1 MECQI
6 VNLEAG
12 MPTVDM
18 ARTHLNMTLRSAK
31 ANRVKVLKLIHG
43 YGSSGKGGA
52 IRADV
57 LAQLAQK
64 KRAGQ
69 IKEFVRGE
77 DFSPFDSAARA
88 IIAACPSLSRDID
101 YSRANH
107 GIHRSMKEQS
117 SMQKVIV
124 F

>member
-64 KRAGQ
+64 KQASCRTETQRSDGAVRKAGRVSPVNSLYRA
-69 IKEFVRGE
+69 E
-77 DFSPFDSAARA
+77 
-88 IIAACPSLSRDID
+88 
-101 YSRANH
+101 
-107 GIHRSMKEQS
+107 
-117 SMQKVIV
+117 
-124 F
+124 

>member
-57 LAQLAQK
+57 LAQLA
-64 KRAGQ
+64 
-69 IKEFVRGE
+69 
-77 DFSPFDSAARA
+77 RA

-107 GIHRSMKEQS
+107 GITM
-117 SMQKVIV
+117 VLL
-124 F
+124 

>member
-64 KRAGQ
+64 KRSGQ
-69 IKEFVRGE
+69 IK
-77 DFSPFDSAARA
+77 
-88 IIAACPSLSRDID
+88 
-101 YSRANH
+101 
-107 GIHRSMKEQS
+107 
-117 SMQKVIV
+117 
-124 F
+124 

>member
-6 VNLEAG
+6 VYLEAG

-57 LAQLAQK
+57 LAQLARK

-107 GIHRSMKEQS
+107 GITM
-117 SMQKVIV
+117 VLL
-124 F
+124 

>member
-1 MECQI
+1 MECQV

-18 ARTHLNMTLRSAK
+18 ARIHLNMALRSAK
-31 ANRVKVLKLIHG
+31 ANRTKALKLIHG

-64 KRAGQ
+64 KRMGQ
-69 IKEFVRGE
+69 IQEFVRGE
-77 DFSPFDSAARA
+77 DFSPFDSGARV
-88 IIAACPSLSRDID
+88 IVAACPSLTRDAD

-107 GIHRSMKEQS
+107 GITM
-117 SMQKVIV
+117 VLL
-124 F
+124 

>member
-1 MECQI
+1 MECQVI
-6 VNLEAG
+6 NLEAG

-18 ARTHLNMTLRSAK
+18 ARTHLNMALRSAK

-57 LAQLAQK
+57 LSQLAQK
-64 KRAGQ
+64 KRVGQ
-69 IKEFVRGE
+69 IREFVRGE
-77 DFSPFDSAARA
+77 DFSPFDSGARA
-88 IIAACPSLSRDID
+88 IVAACPLLARDPD

-107 GIHRSMKEQS
+107 GITM
-117 SMQKVIV
+117 VLL
-124 F
+124 

>member
-52 IRADV
+52 IR
-57 LAQLAQK
+57 QR
-64 KRAGQ
+64 KRRVGVG
-69 IKEFVRGE
+69 KS
-77 DFSPFDSAARA
+77 SPVVAAR
-88 IIAACPSLSRDID
+88 LW
-101 YSRANH
+101 RAKFV
-107 GIHRSMKEQS
+107 HR
-117 SMQKVIV
+117 
-124 F
+124 

>member
-1 MECQI
+1 MKATTRE
-6 VNLEAG
+6 VNLELG
-12 MPTVDM
+12 RPTADEALRRLEAELEA
-18 ARTHLNMTLRSAK
+18 ARHMNTPL
-31 ANRVKVLKLIHG
+31 LKLIHG
-43 YGSSGKGGA
+43 YGSTGKGGA

-64 KRAGQ
+64 KRSGQ

-77 DFSPFDSAARA
+77 DFSPFDSGARA

-107 GIHRSMKEQS
+107 GITM
-117 SMQKVIV
+117 VLL
-124 F
+124 

>member
-52 IRADV
+52 HSGRCSGSVGTEKTSGTD
-57 LAQLAQK
+57 
-64 KRAGQ
+64 
-69 IKEFVRGE
+69 
-77 DFSPFDSAARA
+77 
-88 IIAACPSLSRDID
+88 
-101 YSRANH
+101 
-107 GIHRSMKEQS
+107 
-117 SMQKVIV
+117 
-124 F
+124 

>member
-1 MECQI
+1 MECQV

-12 MPTVDM
+12 MPTVDV
-18 ARTHLNMTLRSAK
+18 ARTHLNMALRSAK

-43 YGSSGKGGA
+43 YGSSGRGGA

-57 LAQLAQK
+57 LAQLARK

-69 IKEFVRGE
+69 IQEVVRGE
-77 DFSPFDSAARA
+77 DFSPFDSRARA
-88 IIAACPSLSRDID
+88 MVAVCPSLSRDVD

-107 GIHRSMKEQS
+107 GITM
-117 SMQKVIV
+117 VLL
-124 F
+124 